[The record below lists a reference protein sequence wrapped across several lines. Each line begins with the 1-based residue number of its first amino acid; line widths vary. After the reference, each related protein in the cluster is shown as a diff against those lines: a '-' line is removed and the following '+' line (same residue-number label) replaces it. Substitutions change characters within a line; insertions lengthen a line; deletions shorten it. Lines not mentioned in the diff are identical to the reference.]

1 MRKTLS
7 ILLTILLLLPI
18 QASAASE
25 TLWDDARVGVDGGT
39 IGGIS
44 IELSNNTTK
53 ETVSSEVRNLPRLV
67 EVYTATW
74 CFNCIDS
81 EHALDEA
88 IGDTDVTRIH
98 YHRHKFE
105 TLDPFG
111 DNSTDSRWEDEYGEA
126 SVIASRTGSSG
137 GLERLAPSS
146 VFDGERFYLGTKSK
160 SNSLLTDYSTSLSL
174 GSSHPFQSTDTL
186 SLEVEKFECFTCI
199 DSEYGFNIS
208 WSNSLSASGDWY
220 AEPVLLFVENSAH
233 YPDGTNGVEHYK
245 HVLHEV
251 VDVSWVYVW
260 GPELTWHTG
269 AVSLETP
276 APWDGDDMSVVFVID
291 WEIPT
296 KEKSNILP
304 APAVSTLLCFL
315 AALVPV
321 RSRDSRL

>member
-1 MRKTLS
+1 MRKALA
-7 ILLTILLLLPI
+7 ILLTMLLLIPI

-25 TLWDDARVGVDGGT
+25 ALWDDARVGVEGGT

-44 IELSNNTTK
+44 IELSNNTTQ

-111 DNSTDSRWEDEYGEA
+111 SNSTDSRWEDGYGEA

-146 VFDGERFYLGTKSK
+146 VFDGERFYLGTKTK

-174 GSSHPFQSTDTL
+174 GSSHPFQPTDTL
-186 SLEVEKFECFTCI
+186 SLEVVKMECSTCN
-199 DSEYGFNIS
+199 DSEYAFTIR
-208 WSNSLSASGDWY
+208 WSNSLSASGDWS
-220 AEPVLLFVENSAH
+220 AEPVLLFVEHSAH
-233 YPDGTNGVEHYK
+233 YPDGVNGVEHYK

-251 VDVSWVYVW
+251 VPDPMED
-260 GPELTWHTG
+260 GLAPEWHYG
-269 AVSLETP
+269 EAGLLIP
-276 APWDGDDMSVVFVID
+276 PPWDGDDMSVVLVID
-291 WEIPT
+291 WEIPAT
-296 KEKSNILP
+296 DKSNILP

-321 RSRDSRL
+321 RARDSRL

>member
-7 ILLTILLLLPI
+7 ILLTVLLLLPI

-44 IELSNNTTK
+44 IELSNNTTQ
-53 ETVSSEVRNLPRLV
+53 ETFSSEVRNLPRLV

-88 IGDTDVTRIH
+88 IGDMDVTRIH

-111 DNSTDSRWEDEYGEA
+111 SNSTESRWESEYGEA

-146 VFDGERFYLGTKSK
+146 VFDGERFYLGTKTK
-160 SNSLLTDYSTSLSL
+160 SNSLLMDYSTSLSM
-174 GSSHPFQSTDTL
+174 GSSHPFEPTDTL
-186 SLEVEKFECFTCI
+186 SLEVEKNESYSDTNA
-199 DSEYGFNIS
+199 FNIR
-208 WSNSLSASGDWY
+208 WSNSLSASGDWS
-220 AEPVLLFVENSAH
+220 AEGILLFVEHSAH
-233 YPDGTNGVEHYK
+233 YPDGTNGVEYYK
-245 HVLHEV
+245 HVLHESHALSWSSG
-251 VDVSWVYVW
+251 VDSWQTGEVSVQAPV
-260 GPELTWHTG
+260 
-269 AVSLETP
+269 
-276 APWDGDDMSVVFVID
+276 PWDGDDMSVVLVID

-296 KEKSNILP
+296 KHQSNILP

-321 RSRDSRL
+321 RARDSRL